1 MITGQTNGIVEDIK
15 LRVKNKKIFWYPNSH
30 DFENKIDS
38 QIPYSNEN
46 IENLH
51 RKNSFNLFYAGVL
64 GIAQNLEVVMRAMH
78 ILSDKNVNLIIVGS
92 GPEEYKLKKLKNQ
105 LNLDNVQ
112 FLGHKPRN
120 FVLNLLPNIDV
131 GIVPLTN
138 AKIFRGAIP
147 SKIFEILAHKKPIL
161 LGVDGEARRLF
172 IDDGRAGV
180 FIHLMMKKI

>member
-1 MITGQTNGIVEDIK
+1 M
-15 LRVKNKKIFWYPNSH
+15 
-30 DFENKIDS
+30 
-38 QIPYSNEN
+38 
-46 IENLH
+46 
-51 RKNSFNLFYAGVL
+51 
-64 GIAQNLEVVMRAMH
+64 
-78 ILSDKNVNLIIVGS
+78 
-92 GPEEYKLKKLKNQ
+92 KNQ

-112 FLGHKPRN
+112 FLGHKPKK
-120 FVLNLLPNIDV
+120 FCLKPFYNIDV

-180 FIHLMMKKI
+180 FYTPNDEKDLAKNILLMKNNVKNNRILGENGFNYINENFNQKKILTALNDFINENI